1 VEIYGTHQASQ
12 ILEKGAENARDRV
25 DAVIRREME
34 L

>member
-1 VEIYGTHQASQ
+1 MGYIRRAKF
-12 ILEKGAENARDRV
+12 LEKGAENARDRV

>member
-1 VEIYGTHQASQ
+1 IWDTSGEPKF
-12 ILEKGAENARDRV
+12 LEKGAENARDRV